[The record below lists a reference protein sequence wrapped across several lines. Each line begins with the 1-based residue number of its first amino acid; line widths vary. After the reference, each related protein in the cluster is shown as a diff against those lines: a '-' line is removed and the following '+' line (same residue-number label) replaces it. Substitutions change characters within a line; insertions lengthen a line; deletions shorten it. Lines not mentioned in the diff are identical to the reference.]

1 MVHSCGIDFGTT
13 NSAAAI
19 AGENLKPKLVP
30 LEQNNYTIPSAVFF
44 NTRKESVHYGFE
56 AARLY
61 LSGEDGRYMRSLKRI
76 LGTELMGYHTQ
87 IGKNVWKFDKIIGL
101 YLKNIKEKIDY
112 FAKDDVTRVVMGR
125 PVHFRNDD
133 APGDVRA
140 QNELESIAKTVGFKH
155 IEFQYEPIAAAF
167 AHEEKLT
174 SEKLA
179 LVVDI
184 GGGTSD
190 FTVIRLGPALK
201 NKANRA
207 DDILADAGLMVGGND
222 FDQNFSLASF
232 MPLLGRGTTYG
243 SKNLTVPS
251 SIYFELSE
259 WSKINGAYA
268 NKNIREAEEIL
279 SLSHCPR
286 TYGRLLETLHGNYGH
301 RLLNIVE
308 ESKINLTQETSTTTL
323 LDFLSDKPELV
334 ISKEAFEKSILK
346 SVQKI
351 NGVLKDCLKA
361 SLIKPH
367 QIDLVIMTGGSTG
380 IDLIGRQI
388 KVMFPGA
395 LIADTDKLSSVG
407 LGLAYDAKRRF
418 AG

>member
-13 NSAAAI
+13 NSAAGI

-101 YLKNIKEKIDY
+101 YLKNIKEKMDH
-112 FAKDDVTRVVMGR
+112 FAKDDITRVVMGR

-133 APGDVRA
+133 AAGDVRA
-140 QNELESIAKTVGFKH
+140 QNELEAIAKTVGFKYV
-155 IEFQYEPIAAAF
+155 EFQYEPIAAAF

-190 FTVIRLGPALK
+190 FTVIRLGPSLK
-201 NKANRA
+201 NKTNRA

-279 SLSHCPR
+279 SSSHCPR

-308 ESKINLTQETSTTTL
+308 ESKINLTQETSITTL

-361 SLIKPH
+361 ALIKPH

-388 KVMFPGA
+388 KAMFPDA
-395 LIADTDKLSSVG
+395 LIADNDKLSSVG